1 MAEKEDIRPIY
12 SELQGYLSQAPNGKI
27 ELITY
32 TKGKGLWEQV
42 NETIDELSKI
52 TGNDYS
58 RFKMIPRTSEVNS
71 DNFYIVHA
79 AEYRTK
85 LGGIISRL
93 HGEYFSN
100 EPAPF
105 SGMPSTVIRQ
115 NQHQSQ
121 SIQVQ
126 MLIDFQSKIDEEIQ
140 KLEPGDKKRSF
151 LEKIKGSLASV
162 KDYAGLIA
170 LYITTAQ
177 EFGLS
182 IKELLEVF
190 KY

>member
-1 MAEKEDIRPIY
+1 
-12 SELQGYLSQAPNGKI
+12 
-27 ELITY
+27 
-32 TKGKGLWEQV
+32 
-42 NETIDELSKI
+42 
-52 TGNDYS
+52 
-58 RFKMIPRTSEVNS
+58 
-71 DNFYIVHA
+71 
-79 AEYRTK
+79 
-85 LGGIISRL
+85 
-93 HGEYFSN
+93 
-100 EPAPF
+100 
-105 SGMPSTVIRQ
+105 
-115 NQHQSQ
+115 
-121 SIQVQ
+121 